1 MVVPMASAANIP
13 SHPVA
18 IWLQACRVQ
27 SLAISTI
34 GVMSGVALAAHDG
47 WFDPAKAFL
56 AWLASVLIQAG
67 TNLINVHHN
76 YKAHSTADTRAS
88 SAVLRFGLL
97 TSRQVRNGGLVCFA
111 AGMAAGIALAW
122 LSGPV
127 ILAIGVPSVAAGYFY
142 AGPPVRLGYLGLGVV
157 TVLIFMG
164 PVMVCGSYFV
174 MAGHVSAG
182 AAALSVAIG
191 LLAAS
196 VMHIND
202 LRDYDTDRRH
212 GKRTLA
218 TLLGRG
224 PARWA
229 MVAMVAV
236 AFKAVLGGALAG
248 WLPLSAALVLISLPL
263 AIPSLRLVFQE
274 TDPAALNR
282 AWFSQVRLHLIFGL
296 LLIGGI
302 AAALGTR

>member
-1 MVVPMASAANIP
+1 MASSAANTP
-13 SHPVA
+13 SHPIAV
-18 IWLQACRVQ
+18 WLQACRVQ

-34 GVMSGVALAAHDG
+34 GVWSGVALAAYDG
-47 WFDPAKAFL
+47 WFDPAKALL

-76 YKAHSTADTRAS
+76 YKAHSTSDARAS

-97 TSRQVRNGGLVCFA
+97 TSSQVRNGGLACFG
-111 AGMAAGIALAW
+111 AGMTAGIALAY

-127 ILAIGVPSVAAGYFY
+127 ILAIGIPSIAAGYFY

-182 AAALSVAIG
+182 AVALSIAIG
-191 LLAAS
+191 MLAAS

-202 LRDYDTDRRH
+202 LRDYDADRKH

-224 PARWA
+224 AARWA
-229 MVAMVAV
+229 LAAMVAV
-236 AFKAVLGGALAG
+236 AFKAVLGGVLAA
-248 WLPLSAALVLISLPL
+248 WLPLSAVVVLAGVPL
-263 AIPSLRLVFQE
+263 AVPPLRLVFRE

-282 AWFSQVRLHLIFGL
+282 AWFAQVRLHLIFGL
-296 LLIGGI
+296 LLIAGL
-302 AAALGTR
+302 AAALWIR